1 MKAILKHELKV
12 QNKINNL
19 IKYTAIFLIFC
30 TFSFTLITP
39 QENVQIFGIIFSVI
53 CIPLAFIGI
62 TQSFVKADIE
72 DGSLENSLVSISSY
86 KIVFAKYIA
95 LCICTLVSFIMVIP
109 VIFILYDIRTENIIT
124 ILFSGI
130 MLVTLS
136 AALTLLTSAVQGY
149 FRTNTNFLSILIMPL
164 IIPDI
169 IISGLL
175 IQNPENVYFAT
186 IMFGINLVI
195 IPPSL
200 YLSSYLLENIYNI

>member
-1 MKAILKHELKV
+1 MKAIIKHELMV

-19 IKYTAIFLIFC
+19 IKYTAIFMIFC
-30 TFSFTLITP
+30 IFSVTLINP

-53 CIPLAFIGI
+53 CIPLAFIGL
-62 TQSFVKADIE
+62 TQGFVKADIE
-72 DGSLENSLVSISSY
+72 DGSLENSLVSIQTY

-95 LCICTLVSFIMVIP
+95 LCICTLVSFTMLVP
-109 VIFILYDIRTENIIT
+109 VIFILYDLRIENIIT

-130 MLVTLS
+130 MLITLS
-136 AALTLLTSAVQGY
+136 AALALLTSAVQGY

-169 IISGLL
+169 IISGLF
-175 IQNPENVYFAT
+175 IQAPENIYFAT
-186 IMFGINLVI
+186 IMFGINMAI